1 MGRTKGLLNLLVCK
15 VAKAAD
21 ETAGVLSFQILILSC
36 HPFVF

>member
-21 ETAGVLSFQILILSC
+21 ETAGVLSFILILSC